1 MSKKKFAI
9 FGGIAIIMIAFV
21 IIAVNNKPDVEE
33 TIGGY
38 KEGKR
43 VQVEYIKQDDIET
56 KISSSGKLEAV
67 NTKTIYL
74 DASNKIVQLHKKV
87 GETVAKGELIITLD
101 KEAQISN
108 EKQLDVLQTKL
119 AAAEEGL
126 NELLG
131 SSSKGEILSAQSSI
145 EQLKNS
151 KTQTEKN
158 INDAKTSIENLEKQL
173 SDTQEDLQVNEALL
187 AEGLISQKEVDA
199 LKDTITQTK
208 QKIDETKSTITLSE
222 QSLKTIDL
230 QIETAQYNLDVLL
243 NKVEDSNKEQA
254 ITAKRSEIKEI
265 ERQIYESKTNLSKTS
280 TQVVAPIDGVITAL
294 PAEEGMSVPAGT
306 AILTIVDP
314 SSLKV
319 TCNISPYYA
328 ADLKVGLAA
337 EVKYTGSKT
346 VEVMGEVTKVSAVAE
361 VEKTASGETTSIPV
375 EVQVNEP
382 GDIIRPGFSV
392 NVKLITDTRNDVCL
406 VPILAVLEEE
416 DLSYVYIVGEDGTL
430 EKREIE
436 QGLSN
441 GLYVEANNVKPG
453 EMIVSSLEDFL
464 EDGMKVSYEKIGE
477 EQ

>member
-1 MSKKKFAI
+1 MNKKKLAI
-9 FGGIAIIMIAFV
+9 FGGIAVVMIAFV
-21 IIAVNNKPDVEE
+21 MVAVKNKPDVEE

-43 VQVEYIKQDDIET
+43 VQVEYIKEDNIET
-56 KISSSGKLEAV
+56 RISASGKLEAID
-67 NTKTIYL
+67 TKTIYL
-74 DASNKIVQLHKKV
+74 DANNKIVQLHKEV
-87 GETVAKGELIITLD
+87 GDLVKKGEVIITLD

-119 AAAEEGL
+119 AAAQKGL
-126 NELLG
+126 NDLLG
-131 SSSKGEILSAQSSI
+131 ASSKGDILAAQSNI
-145 EQLKNS
+145 EQLKNT
-151 KTQTEKN
+151 KTQTQKS
-158 INDAKTSIENLEKQL
+158 INDSKISIANLQKEL
-173 SDTQEDLQVNEALL
+173 ADSQEELQVNEALL
-187 AEGLISQKEVDA
+187 AEGLMSQKEVDA
-199 LKDTITQTK
+199 VKDTITQTK
-208 QKIDETKSTITLSE
+208 QKIDQTSASITLNE

-230 QIETAQYNLDVLL
+230 QIETAQYKLDVLL
-243 NKVEDSNKEQA
+243 NKVQDSSKEQA
-254 ITAKRSEIKEI
+254 ITAKQSEIKEI
-265 ERQIYESKTNLSKTS
+265 ERQIYESKNSLSKTS
-280 TQVVAPIDGVITAL
+280 TQVVAPIDGVITVL
-294 PAEEGMSVPAGT
+294 PKEEGMSVVSGT

-328 ADLKVGLAA
+328 ADLKTGLTA

-346 VEVMGEVTKVSAVAE
+346 VEVLGEVTKVSAVAE
-361 VEKTASGETTSIPV
+361 VEKTANGETASIPV
-375 EVQVNEP
+375 EVQIKEP

-392 NVKLITDTRNDVCL
+392 NIKLITDTRSNVCL

-441 GLYVEANNVKPG
+441 GLYVEANNVKSG
-453 EMIVSSLEDFL
+453 EIVVSSLEDFL

-477 EQ
+477 AQ